1 VSRKLLIAILATV
14 APACIAAAQSPAT
27 AGPERAFRGF
37 APRTAIS
44 VMRKAHSIVADDM
57 NEDGHIDLIVATA
70 GANSV
75 AFLAGRGDGTF
86 AAPTY
91 WPVGTMPKFA
101 ATGDFNR
108 DGHRD
113 IVTADQDSNTISV
126 LLGNGDGTFRPKVS
140 YPACNG
146 THEVAVADFNRDGKD
161 DVVAACHTKPFH
173 ASLFLGNGDG
183 TFQPAID
190 LAAGAEPGAV
200 VVGDFNRDGIPDLAF
215 SNRSGDVVS
224 ILLGNGDGTFKPA
237 VTYATAPS
245 PHAIR
250 TIDLNGDGILDL
262 VTANDRSNTISILY
276 GKGDGTFGPHIDLPA
291 NSLPKSIGLGDL
303 NGDGRPDIV
312 VTNTTYPTC
321 CTQEG
326 STISV
331 FMNLGDGK
339 FAPRQDYFVGGN
351 PFSLLVRDLNG
362 DGKVDIAT
370 ANFNDMT
377 HAQQLYLQTAHELG
391 LAGRP
396 AKAVVLA
403 LICVVGLAFAGLGW
417 RRYRLPG
424 LLVGLIVLLVLAGW
438 FYKFAKPR
446 LEGDSHITIL
456 FGQ

>member
-1 VSRKLLIAILATV
+1 
-14 APACIAAAQSPAT
+14 
-27 AGPERAFRGF
+27 
-37 APRTAIS
+37 
-44 VMRKAHSIVADDM
+44 
-57 NEDGHIDLIVATA
+57 
-70 GANSV
+70 
-75 AFLAGRGDGTF
+75 
-86 AAPTY
+86 
-91 WPVGTMPKFA
+91 
-101 ATGDFNR
+101 
-108 DGHRD
+108 
-113 IVTADQDSNTISV
+113 
-126 LLGNGDGTFRPKVS
+126 
-140 YPACNG
+140 
-146 THEVAVADFNRDGKD
+146 
-161 DVVAACHTKPFH
+161 
-173 ASLFLGNGDG
+173 
-183 TFQPAID
+183 
-190 LAAGAEPGAV
+190 
-200 VVGDFNRDGIPDLAF
+200 VVGDFNRDGIPDLVF
-215 SNRSGDVVS
+215 SDRSGDVVS

-321 CTQEG
+321 CTFEG

-339 FAPRQDYFVGGN
+339 FAPRQDIFVGGN

-362 DGKVDIAT
+362 DGKADIAT
-370 ANFNDMT
+370 ANFIDMSP
-377 HAQQLYLQTAHELG
+377 ALQWYLKTAHDLG
-391 LAGRP
+391 LSGRP
-396 AKAVVLA
+396 GNAVVLA
-403 LICVVGLAFAGLGW
+403 LICVIGIVVAGLGW

-424 LLVGLIVLLVLAGW
+424 LLVGLVVLLVLGGG
-438 FYKFAKPR
+438 FYKFGKPR